1 MINIVTPVHNRR
13 ELTRQCLTDLSR
25 QTYHQFRTI
34 VVDDGSTDG
43 TEEMIRAEFPDVV
56 VLKGDGNLWWTE
68 ATNWG
73 VRYAQEHP
81 TATDP
86 AGREDFVLTLN
97 DDTEVQPNY
106 LQTLLDAYERHKPCL
121 VGSPS
126 VDSDNPDKLEFAGS
140 RSELYFAG
148 GRGLAQDYKYDYQE
162 LKRRADYVE
171 SDSLPG
177 RGTLIPMRVFDEIG
191 LFDSKNFAH
200 YMADI
205 EFSVRAKKAGYRLI
219 VNTDSVVYEYK
230 KETGLFINQQ
240 PTWNDFV
247 KSFTSIRSPT
257 HLTVRYTI
265 AIAHSKTKL
274 LYFLFDVSRICVGFL
289 RRKVRLG

>member
-1 MINIVTPVHNRR
+1 MINIVIPVHNRR
-13 ELTRQCLTDLSR
+13 KLTRQCLMDLSA
-25 QTYHQFRTI
+25 QTYRQFRTI

-43 TEEMIRAEFPDVV
+43 TDEMIRQEFPDVIV
-56 VLKGDGNLWWTE
+56 IRGDGNLWWTE

-81 TATDP
+81 TAGTE
-86 AGREDFVLTLN
+86 EDFVLTLN
-97 DDTEVQPNY
+97 DDTEVKPDY

-126 VDSDNPDKLEFAGS
+126 VDSDNPNKLEFAGS

-148 GRGLAQDYKYDYQE
+148 GRGLAKDYNHDYQE
-162 LKRRADYVE
+162 LQRRADHVE

-177 RGTLIPMRVFDEIG
+177 RGTLIPMRVFDEVG
-191 LFDSKNFAH
+191 LFDSKRFAH

-219 VNTDSVVYEYK
+219 VNTKSVVYEYK
-230 KETGLFINQQ
+230 KETGLFISQQ
-240 PTWNDFV
+240 PTWTDFV

-257 HLTVRYTI
+257 NLTVRYNF

-289 RRKVRLG
+289 RRKVRLS